1 MGVVLVSSKLIYSH
15 LKNPKL
21 RKMFNLL
28 EKDTDVQ
35 TYLSMANTMAVKRLM
50 YNDHG
55 PVHSRIV
62 AGTALEI
69 ADIISEKVS
78 MSVVKDGDGD
88 LVDSQLVTLCGAYL
102 HDVGNAV
109 HRELHHIH
117 GCLLAEGVLERLLP
131 VLYKKDRQ
139 RMLRLKQEILHCIFS
154 SEENLK
160 CLSVEAGIVKVAD
173 GLDMAEGRARVPY
186 EIGKVDIHSLSALS
200 IKSVEICKGGN
211 RPLKILVKMSNPAG
225 VFQIEEILQQKIRT
239 SGIQELIEIVA
250 LQNGVEIKTTATR
263 IGQRYSLGRG

>member
-1 MGVVLVSSKLIYSH
+1 MVLVSSKLIHSH
-15 LKNPKL
+15 LKKL
-21 RKMFNLL
+21 KLQKMFKLL

-69 ADIISEKVS
+69 AEILSEKVN
-78 MSVVKDGDGD
+78 MSVVEDGEGD
-88 LVDSQLVTLCGAYL
+88 LTDAQMVTLCGAYL

-109 HRELHHIH
+109 HRDLHHIH
-117 GCLLAEGVLERLLP
+117 GCLIAERVLEKLLP
-131 VLYKKDRQ
+131 PLYRNNRRQ
-139 RMLRLKQEILHCIFS
+139 VLRLKQEILHCIFS
-154 SEENLK
+154 SEENLR

-200 IKSVEICKGGN
+200 IKSVEIGKGKN

-225 VFQIEEILQQKIRT
+225 VFQIEHILQQKIRT
-239 SGIQELIEIVA
+239 SGIQNLIEIVA

-263 IGQRYSLGRG
+263 IGKT